1 MIYSLNNILLN
12 LKCFN
17 MKSTHEYFQSV
28 SEIIKYLIKYHM
40 LKTQAV
46 ITWRKDF
53 SDVKQKAK
61 NIKDYILKISY
72 FVSNSS

>member
-1 MIYSLNNILLN
+1 MIYFLNNILLN

-17 MKSTHEYFQSV
+17 MKNIHEYFQSV
-28 SEIIKYLIKYHM
+28 SKIIRYLIKYHV

-53 SDVKQKAK
+53 SDIKWRAK
-61 NIKDYILKISY
+61 SIKDYILKINY
-72 FVSNSS
+72 FTSNLS

>member
-1 MIYSLNNILLN
+1 MIYSLNNTLLN
-12 LKCFN
+12 LKYFD

-28 SEIIKYLIKYHM
+28 SRIIRYFMKYHM

-53 SDVKQKAK
+53 LDIKQRAK
-61 NIKDYILKISY
+61 NVKDYILKINY
-72 FVSNSS
+72 FVSNSD